1 MKPNEQNEA
10 DSLHDPADEAQA
22 PASTGASGAP
32 TGEAGAASGG
42 RASSGAGVAAG
53 AGFAEDA
60 SAAAGAGAPSRP
72 AQKASPAARR
82 RKALLATLA
91 VLALIAAVLL
101 LIRAFVPGADGWLDP
116 AAEQGRYEGWDE
128 QAVRDDLSR
137 QVEEGMMAVSV
148 SSSIVFEDGTSEGEA
163 RIENVPGNRVD
174 QKVVLTLDDTG
185 EALYES
191 GALAPGTHVQR
202 IRLSRDLEPG
212 DYAATAVFTG
222 YDRETHEKRGSAG
235 VQVMLHVLN

>member
-1 MKPNEQNEA
+1 MKTNNRDEA
-10 DSLHDPADEAQA
+10 DTPGAATDEAKAAAVGRAPGEAGTPVNAGASGAAAGEAKAPVSAGAPTDAQA
-22 PASTGASGAP
+22 PAP
-32 TGEAGAASGG
+32 AAS
-42 RASSGAGVAAG
+42 
-53 AGFAEDA
+53 
-60 SAAAGAGAPSRP
+60 APAR
-72 AQKASPAARR
+72 KGSPAVRR

-185 EALYES
+185 EVLYES

-202 IRLSRDLEPG
+202 IRLERDLESG
-212 DYAATAVFTG
+212 DYAATVVFTG

-235 VQVMLHVLN
+235 VQVTLHVLN

>member
-1 MKPNEQNEA
+1 MKPNDRDE
-10 DSLHDPADEAQA
+10 DSLRDPADEARA
-22 PASTGASGAP
+22 PEGAGAAADAGAAESTGAPESADAPAGPAQTPGAP
-32 TGEAGAASGG
+32 
-42 RASSGAGVAAG
+42 
-53 AGFAEDA
+53 
-60 SAAAGAGAPSRP
+60 
-72 AQKASPAARR
+72 ARR
-82 RKALLATLA
+82 RKVLLATLA

-101 LIRAFVPGADGWLDP
+101 LVRAFVPGADGWLDP

-148 SSSIVFEDGTSEGEA
+148 SSSIVFEDGQAEGEA

-174 QKVVLTLDDTG
+174 QKVSLTLDDTG
-185 EALYES
+185 ETLYES

-212 DYAATAVFTG
+212 DYAATMVFTG

-235 VQVMLHVLN
+235 VQVTLRVLN